1 MNTEPTFTSET
12 VRKNITKIRKEK
24 GLSYENMAHELGI
37 SPPAYR
43 KIELGQTHLTVDR
56 LGQIASILQTEV
68 ALLLGIQ
75 PADNPTSG
83 QVEAVL
89 REIIT
94 AKDNAID
101 ALRETN
107 AMLKTRPKVRGV
119 QVA

>member
-1 MNTEPTFTSET
+1 MNTEPTFTTET
-12 VRKNITKIRKEK
+12 VHKNITKARKEK
-24 GLSYENMAHELGI
+24 GLTYDNMAHELSI
-37 SPPAYR
+37 STPAYR

-56 LGQIASILQTEV
+56 LYQIASILQIKV

-75 PADNPTSG
+75 PENTPNAG
-83 QVEAVL
+83 QLEASL

-107 AMLKTRPKVRGV
+107 AMLKTRVNTQGI
-119 QVA
+119 QIA